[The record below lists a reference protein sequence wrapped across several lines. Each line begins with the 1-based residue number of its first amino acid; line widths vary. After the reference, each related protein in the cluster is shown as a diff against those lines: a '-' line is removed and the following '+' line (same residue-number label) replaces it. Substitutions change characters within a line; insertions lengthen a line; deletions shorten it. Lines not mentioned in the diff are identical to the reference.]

1 MPHHTPHPPILSS
14 NNTNNNTNTGVGGS
28 CNRLEPSHNTRQD
41 SDPPP
46 NMRKH
51 TLKPRRSPTATL
63 GCNLMFHQEDDEET
77 YVGVLQR
84 NGAISMM
91 PEEQWYATPY
101 VRSSG
106 NVMEP
111 PCIFQRRRNRI
122 ASIPRPCLRRGE
134 GEMVEEDVLF
144 GICSPPPRPTSR
156 GRKEAIMVPSLRYE
170 DEEGHCDEE
179 EEEEFVDLRIM
190 GDVLSD
196 SSIENGFSRIGLEC
210 DGFSRDI
217 FSPTPKRQ
225 SHLQTRVLVQKKYED
240 EEDSMQ
246 LRHSSSSAFGRHI
259 PFVPR

>member
-1 MPHHTPHPPILSS
+1 
-14 NNTNNNTNTGVGGS
+14 
-28 CNRLEPSHNTRQD
+28 
-41 SDPPP
+41 
-46 NMRKH
+46 MRKH

-63 GCNLMFHQEDDEET
+63 GCNLMFQQEDEDEET
-77 YVGVLQR
+77 NVGVLQR

-91 PEEQWYATPY
+91 SEEQWYATPY

-111 PCIFQRRRNRI
+111 PCIFQRRRDRI
-122 ASIPRPCLRRGE
+122 EACSRPCLRRGE
-134 GEMVEEDVLF
+134 GEILVEEDVSF

-156 GRKEAIMVPSLRYE
+156 GCKEAIMVPSLRYDE
-170 DEEGHCDEE
+170 DEDEDEGHCDEE
-179 EEEEFVDLRIM
+179 EFVELRIM

-225 SHLQTRVLVQKKYED
+225 SHRQTRMLVQKKYEV